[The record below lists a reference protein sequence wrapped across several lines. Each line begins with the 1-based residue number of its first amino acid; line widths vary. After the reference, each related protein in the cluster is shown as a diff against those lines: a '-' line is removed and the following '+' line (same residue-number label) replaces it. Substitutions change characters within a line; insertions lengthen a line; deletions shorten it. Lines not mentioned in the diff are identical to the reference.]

1 VSDQRDGVT
10 PGSDDAGA
18 IDDASAAPDAEVT
31 QSTGDGHSSPDDG
44 HSSPDDST
52 APDAD
57 TPEAGTGD
65 PAASTRPTGKRRS
78 TTAGARPDRSRPATA
93 GSKRSAGRV
102 TATRSAAEAPARRGP
117 LSRVTRF
124 MREVAAELR
133 KVIWPT
139 RKELV
144 TYTTVVLV
152 FVSFMVAL
160 VSGLDILFAKGVLAL
175 FG

>member
-18 IDDASAAPDAEVT
+18 IDDASAAPNAEVT
-31 QSTGDGHSSPDDG
+31 QSTGDGHSSPDA
-44 HSSPDDST
+44 ST

-57 TPEAGTGD
+57 TPEVGTGD

>member
-31 QSTGDGHSSPDDG
+31 QSTGDGHSSPDD
-44 HSSPDDST
+44 ST

-57 TPEAGTGD
+57 TPEAGTGGS
-65 PAASTRPTGKRRS
+65 AASTRPTGKRRS
-78 TTAGARPDRSRPATA
+78 TTAGARPDRPRPAAA

>member
-31 QSTGDGHSSPDDG
+31 QSTGDGHSSPDD
-44 HSSPDDST
+44 ST
-52 APDAD
+52 APDAA
-57 TPEAGTGD
+57 TPEAGTTGS
-65 PAASTRPTGKRRS
+65 AASTRPTGKRRS

-102 TATRSAAEAPARRGP
+102 TATRSAAEAPVRRGP
-117 LSRVTRF
+117 LSWVTRF